1 MSSSWSARGVLVLSS
16 VTGGGVTSWQKAA
29 GSAFNSNIEIW
40 YGVVSTSSAGV
51 TIAVTATPPCPTN
64 GTQFFANVTEWSGLV
79 GTQSQLLDTA
89 TAMHGSP
96 SSASAPSITTLNA
109 ADLVIFG
116 VSENAGSGIGTL
128 GAPWTAMATIS
139 TGSQIWSN
147 SHPPGIK
154 SSRRPEPSTPR

>member
-16 VTGGGVTSWQKAA
+16 VTGGGVTSWQLASRGIVNA
-29 GSAFNSNIEIW
+29 NVEIW
-40 YGVVSTSSAGV
+40 YGVVSSSAANV
-51 TIAVTATPPCPTN
+51 TITVPAPIAGCPM
-64 GTQFFANVTEWSGLV
+64 GTDLLANVTEWSGLN
-79 GTQSQLLDTA
+79 GTQSQVPDTA
-89 TAMHGSP
+89 TATSG
-96 SSASAPSITTLNA
+96 SASPATVSTTTLNA